1 MAFMDI
7 SFSSKTFKRIMYDVL
22 ILNCLLSL
30 RIQVDGR
37 FDSVRWLVYSSS
49 ISARFPLPGD
59 FDDEEFH
66 DEEFDDEKFD
76 DEVLHHEDFAEEDFC
91 Q

>member
-37 FDSVRWLVYSSS
+37 FNSVRLGQR
-49 ISARFPLPGD
+49 ARIQFI
-59 FDDEEFH
+59 DDEEFH